1 MDDQVKTVI
10 RDVLTEQLL
19 KRVPDANLRA
29 MYGGTVFELE
39 RNTPASRIGGVFA
52 STNHVSLEFSKGAS
66 LDDPHGVLEGTGKL
80 RRHIKLRAL
89 SDINEKR
96 CYHYLDLAIAD
107 HRG

>member
-1 MDDQVKTVI
+1 MDEHEKPLI
-10 RDVLTEQLL
+10 KDVLIEHLL
-19 KRVPDANLRA
+19 MRVPGANLRA

-39 RNTPASRIGGVFA
+39 PDTPASRIGGVFA

-66 LDDPHGVLEGTGKL
+66 FDDRHGVLEGTGKL

-89 SDINEKR
+89 SDIDAKR
-96 CYHYLDLAIAD
+96 CYHYLDLAIAN

>member
-1 MDDQVKTVI
+1 MDDQVKTMI
-10 RDVLTEQLL
+10 REALVAHLL

-39 RNTPASRIGGVFA
+39 RDTPASRIGGVFA

-66 LDDPHGVLEGTGKL
+66 FADPHGVLEGTGKL

-89 SDINEKR
+89 SDIDEKR
-96 CYHYLDLAIAD
+96 CYHYLDLAIAN